1 MSSMQRTPVA
11 PLCPAPRASLCDRIL
26 CCLSDPDTT
35 PCQWHR
41 SAHKQQGQ
49 TGANN
54 NGCDRAPHKC
64 PNRRTDPWR
73 CYYVERL
80 VRQWTSMQRTRRST
94 PKGGPLTQLALGLHT
109 VAGQNSAAVICVRAY
124 RGGHRH
130 RSYSTA
136 RHRSYPTARCRNG
149 AESLTPFLAVA
160 FKYSCTRSSTEVR
173 VYRIH

>member
-109 VAGQNSAAVICVRAY
+109 VAGQRIQQEWSVCERTRVVSDKH
-124 RGGHRH
+124 HRFAP
-130 RSYSTA
+130 RSSQ
-136 RHRSYPTARCRNG
+136 H
-149 AESLTPFLAVA
+149 SLT
-160 FKYSCTRSSTEVR
+160 
-173 VYRIH
+173 